1 MLDSS
6 AELELSELLASTLE
20 VLFLEFSESYLL
32 SNELYISSLLLFP
45 LAHTL
50 SDEHE
55 PLSPTCG
62 LNFVEPIIA
71 KLTAAV
77 IHTHAAIDA
86 TILNVF
92 LGLTLTTSTSFLSS
106 VFALSFD
113 SAALVSLTAFI
124 LGEPPR

>member
-1 MLDSS
+1 M
-6 AELELSELLASTLE
+6 
-20 VLFLEFSESYLL
+20 
-32 SNELYISSLLLFP
+32 LFP

-62 LNFVEPIIA
+62 LDFVEPIIA
-71 KLTAAV
+71 KLTAAAR
-77 IHTHAAIDA
+77 HTQAAIDA

-124 LGEPPR
+124 LGAASSINLSSILPMAFNKSSLFINNTFFL